1 MGRKNKR
8 KQSAYYRRL
17 KTNPNKLISGS
28 SVCSAERE
36 HTDQAASQ
44 SVSAP
49 MPHRGEIWFAEFG
62 AHPGTSVQEG
72 CRPALIVSNDL
83 SNQHSE
89 TITVVPMTTKMK
101 KTHLP
106 THVTITPKD
115 VDTAAGQYLERSMA
129 LGEQV
134 TTIGKCELI
143 RYVGKIYSRKLK
155 EVEAAVLAQI
165 DIASAIADSVS
176 GRNPGNDSNSINNTS
191 NTSRTSISNNNNIN
205 NITETEVKYDGS

>member
-1 MGRKNKR
+1 LGRKNKR

-17 KTNPNKLISGS
+17 KTDPKKLISGS
-28 SVCSAERE
+28 SVCFEGGE

-72 CRPALIVSNDL
+72 CRPALIVSNDM
-83 SNQHSE
+83 SNQYSE

-106 THVTITPKD
+106 THVTVSQKD
-115 VDTAAGQYLERSMA
+115 VDTATGQYLERSMA

-165 DIASAIADSVS
+165 DINSAAVTTDDT
-176 GRNPGNDSNSINNTS
+176 GN
-191 NTSRTSISNNNNIN
+191 SNNFKKEEQIS
-205 NITETEVKYDGS
+205 YGS